1 VAWRHAIRVIALGL
15 AVVVPASR
23 SPAVPAT
30 SRSSPTPATRIDY
43 EGTLLFEGDYRRP
56 GQLHVFHSR
65 QTYLTDGH
73 DRSRLD
79 WTTWQEGDTLLLPET
94 YLMVGDS
101 VFHRDAPG
109 RPWRRFAGRARQQA
123 RVTGCAGLPSPLQR
137 VARALDDSLV
147 EMLVVGGRLVR
158 YTRLQGHPRLGDV
171 RDSVTFSYRG
181 GDPVPDSMSVAVY
194 WRDENWRLVQHR
206 LAWSSETVAD
216 SMFAAPDSAG
226 PAPAH
231 EMYDAVDGM
240 LTASPA
246 LVQIAAGIWSADM
259 EDIGSRT
266 LIVEFA
272 DHLAVIEVAL
282 GSVNGERIADAARR
296 RWPDKPIRYL
306 LFSHHHPH
314 YVGGIRAMVA
324 EGATVITTPGN
335 EELVR
340 NLASRPFH
348 TRPDRLA
355 VHPLPLH
362 VVTFVDRY
370 ELSDSTNRLVAINY
384 GERSKH
390 TDEFVVFWLPRQK
403 VLFEAS
409 LGWVRVNGALRV
421 SGGVKPLLAWLDE
434 QKMDVDRVVQSW
446 PMRDNEA
453 VVTRAR
459 LDSLVQARH

>member
-1 VAWRHAIRVIALGL
+1 
-15 AVVVPASR
+15 
-23 SPAVPAT
+23 
-30 SRSSPTPATRIDY
+30 
-43 EGTLLFEGDYRRP
+43 
-56 GQLHVFHSR
+56 
-65 QTYLTDGH
+65 
-73 DRSRLD
+73 
-79 WTTWQEGDTLLLPET
+79 
-94 YLMVGDS
+94 
-101 VFHRDAPG
+101 
-109 RPWRRFAGRARQQA
+109 
-123 RVTGCAGLPSPLQR
+123 
-137 VARALDDSLV
+137 
-147 EMLVVGGRLVR
+147 
-158 YTRLQGHPRLGDV
+158 
-171 RDSVTFSYRG
+171 
-181 GDPVPDSMSVAVY
+181 
-194 WRDENWRLVQHR
+194 
-206 LAWSSETVAD
+206 
-216 SMFAAPDSAG
+216 
-226 PAPAH
+226 
-231 EMYDAVDGM
+231 
-240 LTASPA
+240 
-246 LVQIAAGIWSADM
+246 
-259 EDIGSRT
+259 
-266 LIVEFA
+266 
-272 DHLAVIEVAL
+272 L